1 MYRTRVPRVD
11 ETRPPGS
18 HVDASLQSVL
28 RSIGP
33 MAYRFLRGQL
43 ILPAA
48 VSATAL
54 LRSNLD
60 HLERRHSMAGCEAR
74 NNRAAEGVKIAR
86 NLAASSRT
94 SWHKKRR
101 RRLEAGPGLGCA
113 LGRGYGFS
121 RSARVSWRLLLN
133 LELRRR
139 AHQNST
145 RTSAQFGPR
154 PFCFSQQRSFA
165 AVSTHIHEI
174 GSAWRRAPPNSI
186 VKLSV

>member
-11 ETRPPGS
+11 ET
-18 HVDASLQSVL
+18 QSVL

-48 VSATAL
+48 VSATA
-54 LRSNLD
+54 SFD
-60 HLERRHSMAGCEAR
+60 PIWIRRHSMAGCEAR
-74 NNRAAEGVKIAR
+74 NNRAAEGEKIALCS
-86 NLAASSRT
+86 NLAVSSRNVLAQE
-94 SWHKKRR
+94 KA
-101 RRLEAGPGLGCA
+101 EAARSRTGLGCA

-154 PFCFSQQRSFA
+154 PFWFFPTTQHCC
-165 AVSTHIHEI
+165 
-174 GSAWRRAPPNSI
+174 GLNSHSRDRFRLE
-186 VKLSV
+186 VCTTQFNRQTFCVVTP